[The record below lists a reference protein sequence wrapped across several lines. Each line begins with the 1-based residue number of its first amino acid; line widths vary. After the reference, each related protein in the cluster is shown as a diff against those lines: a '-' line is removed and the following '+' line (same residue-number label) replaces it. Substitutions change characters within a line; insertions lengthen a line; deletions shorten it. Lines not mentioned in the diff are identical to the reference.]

1 MSGLIDGPRGLQNVP
16 PRIRSTVPPAEG
28 RLTRRPAGWLTG
40 HLRLTSAL
48 VVAAL
53 AAGCAT
59 RPPALATDTL
69 PATPSAWAQP
79 VPAGTAELASWWR
92 VFGDPALSGLIADAM
107 AANTD
112 IAVATANLR
121 QARAARE
128 QATGALWPSLSAGVN
143 AKRGRS
149 ANDVETNTV
158 TGSLDAAWE
167 LDLFGA
173 TRAGVSAQGAL
184 ERASAATL
192 SATRVSVAA
201 EVALA
206 YVDLRAA
213 QAREAVARANLA
225 SQEETLQITRWR
237 VQAGLAN
244 AIDAEQATTAAEQTR
259 AQIPTLAKAAAQS
272 AHALAVLTGRTPE
285 ALLQPLAAVPATA
298 ASAIPQAGEQLA
310 IAIPAQVLRQ
320 RPDVAAAEAKL
331 RAAAD
336 KVGQADAARLPSLN
350 LSATLAW
357 TGVTLG
363 TAGSAAAAQTLI
375 ASLSQPIFQGGAL
388 QAAVAGREAELSAAQ
403 ANYRAQVLQALK
415 DVEDALAGLS
425 AARERLATLQRA
437 GESARNASLLA
448 TQRNAA
454 GLIDFVTV
462 LDTQRTLLNV
472 QDSIASARAE
482 LASAQVRLYKAL
494 GGGWTETLAETRP

>member
-1 MSGLIDGPRGLQNVP
+1 MHASSSTPVHTQPLPTAP
-16 PRIRSTVPPAEG
+16 PG
-28 RLTRRPAGWLTG
+28 RLGLA
-40 HLRLTSAL
+40 SAL
-48 VVAAL
+48 VAAVL
-53 AAGCAT
+53 ATGCAT
-59 RPPALATDTL
+59 RPALLQPSTL
-69 PATPSAWAQP
+69 PATPAAWAQP
-79 VPAGTAELASWWR
+79 VPAGSAELAAWWR
-92 VFGDPALSGLIADAM
+92 VFGDPVLSGLIDDAM

-128 QATGALWPSLSAGVN
+128 QAAGALWPSLGAGVN
-143 AKRGRS
+143 ARRGRS
-149 ANDVETNTV
+149 AADVDTNTV

-173 TRAGVSAQGAL
+173 TRAGVSAAGAL
-184 ERASAATL
+184 AQASAATL
-192 SATRVSVAA
+192 AATRVSVAA

-206 YVDLRAA
+206 YVDLRAG

-244 AIDAEQATTAAEQTR
+244 AIDAEQGSTGVEQTR
-259 AQIPTLAKAAAQS
+259 AQLPALAKAGAQS
-272 AHALAVLTGRTPE
+272 AHALAVLTGRTPGGLLG
-285 ALLQPLAAVPATA
+285 ALATPA
-298 ASAIPQAGEQLA
+298 ASLAIPQAGAQLA
-310 IAIPAQVLRQ
+310 VAIPAQVLRQ
-320 RPDVAAAEAKL
+320 RPDVAAAEARL

-336 KVGQADAARLPSLN
+336 QVAQADAARLPSLN

-357 TGVTLG
+357 TGATLG
-363 TAGSAAAAQTLI
+363 TAGGAAAAQTLI
-375 ASLSQPIFQGGAL
+375 ASLSQPIFNGGAL
-388 QAAVAGREAELSAAQ
+388 QAALTGREAAFTVAQ
-403 ANYRAQVLQALK
+403 ADYRAQVLQALK
-415 DVEDALAGLS
+415 DVEDALAGLA

-448 TQRNAA
+448 TQRHAA
-454 GLIDFVTV
+454 GLIDFTTV

-472 QDSIASARAE
+472 QDGIASARAE

-494 GGGWTETLAETRP
+494 GGGWTETLAETRS

>member
-1 MSGLIDGPRGLQNVP
+1 MIGPGRHRLL
-16 PRIRSTVPPAEG
+16 AG
-28 RLTRRPAGWLTG
+28 RLG
-40 HLRLTSAL
+40 LTSAL
-48 VVAAL
+48 VAAAL
-53 AAGCAT
+53 TAGCAT
-59 RPPALATDTL
+59 RPAAPLADAL
-69 PATPSAWAQP
+69 PATPAAWTQP
-79 VPAGTAELASWWR
+79 VPSGSADLASWWR
-92 VFGDPALSGLIADAM
+92 VFDDPVLTGLIADAM

-128 QATGALWPSLSAGVN
+128 QAAGALWPSLGAGVN
-143 AKRGRS
+143 ARRGRS
-149 ANDVETNTV
+149 ASDVETNTV

-173 TRAGVSAQGAL
+173 SRAGVSAQGAL

-192 SATRVSVAA
+192 AATRVSVAA

-244 AIDAEQATTAAEQTR
+244 GIEAEQANTAAEQTR
-259 AQIPTLAKAAAQS
+259 AQVPNLAKAASQS

-285 ALLQPLAAVPATA
+285 ALLKALAPPMTGASASLPASATPPPPAAPLPATQPA
-298 ASAIPQAGEQLA
+298 DRAYRAIPQAGEQLA
-310 IAIPAQVLRQ
+310 VAIPAQVLRQ
-320 RPDVAAAEAKL
+320 RPDVAASEARL

-336 KVGQADAARLPSLN
+336 KVAQADAARLPSLN

-357 TGVTLG
+357 TGATLG
-363 TAGSAAAAQTLI
+363 TAGGAAAAQTLI

-388 QAAVAGREAELSAAQ
+388 QAAVAGREAEFTAAQ
-403 ANYRAQVLQALK
+403 ASYRAQVLQALK
-415 DVEDALAGLS
+415 DVEDALAGLA

-437 GESARNASLLA
+437 GESAANASLLA
-448 TQRNAA
+448 TQRHAA
-454 GLIDFVTV
+454 GLIDFTTV

-472 QDSIASARAE
+472 QDGIASARAE

-494 GGGWTETLAETRP
+494 GGGWTATLAETRP

>member
-1 MSGLIDGPRGLQNVP
+1 MLQAP
-16 PRIRSTVPPAEG
+16 
-28 RLTRRPAGWLTG
+28 
-40 HLRLTSAL
+40 
-48 VVAAL
+48 
-53 AAGCAT
+53 
-59 RPPALATDTL
+59 
-69 PATPSAWAQP
+69 
-79 VPAGTAELASWWR
+79 
-92 VFGDPALSGLIADAM
+92 
-107 AANTD
+107 
-112 IAVATANLR
+112 
-121 QARAARE
+121 AARL
-128 QATGALWPSLSAGVN
+128 QSTGALWPSLGAGLSA
-143 AKRGRS
+143 RGARS
-149 ANDVETNTV
+149 ATDAETNTV

-192 SATRVSVAA
+192 AATRVSVAA

-244 AIDAEQATTAAEQTR
+244 AIEAEQANTAAEQTR
-259 AQIPTLAKAAAQS
+259 AQVPNLAKAAAQS
-272 AHALAVLTGRTPE
+272 AHALAVLTGRTPD
-285 ALLQPLAAVPATA
+285 ALLETLAPATA
-298 ASAIPQAGEQLA
+298 TTHVPAASSARTGMPLVPRLPAAAAGRAIPEAGESLA
-310 IAIPAQVLRQ
+310 VAIPAQVLRQ
-320 RPDVAAAEAKL
+320 RPDVAASEAKL

-336 KVGQADAARLPSLN
+336 KVAQADAARLPSLN

-357 TGVTLG
+357 TGATLG
-363 TAGSAAAAQTLI
+363 TAGGAAAAQTLI

-388 QAAVAGREAELSAAQ
+388 QAALAGREAEFSAAQ

-415 DVEDALAGLS
+415 DVEDALAGLA

-437 GESARNASLLA
+437 GESAANASLLA
-448 TQRNAA
+448 TQRHAA
-454 GLIDFVTV
+454 GLIDFATV
-462 LDTQRTLLNV
+462 LETQRTLLNV
-472 QDSIASARAE
+472 QDGIASARAE

-494 GGGWTETLAETRP
+494 GGGWTKPLAETRS

>member
-1 MSGLIDGPRGLQNVP
+1 MHDSTSTFEPDSATPRAGR
-16 PRIRSTVPPAEG
+16 PRLLAG
-28 RLTRRPAGWLTG
+28 RLG
-40 HLRLTSAL
+40 LTSAL
-48 VVAAL
+48 VAAAL

-59 RPPALATDTL
+59 RPQVQPPASL
-69 PATPSAWAQP
+69 PATPTAWAQP
-79 VPAGTAELASWWR
+79 VPAGSAALASWWR
-92 VFGDPALSGLIADAM
+92 VFNDPVLPGLIDDAM

-128 QATGALWPSLSAGVN
+128 QAAGALWPSLSAGLG
-143 AKRGRS
+143 GRS
-149 ANDVETNTV
+149 ARSAANSETNTV

-192 SATRVSVAA
+192 AATRVSVAA

-244 AIDAEQATTAAEQTR
+244 AIDAEQATTGVEQTR
-259 AQIPTLAKAAAQS
+259 AQVPNLAKAAAQS
-272 AHALAVLTGRTPE
+272 THALAVLTGRTPG
-285 ALLQPLAAVPATA
+285 ALRQTLAAPADAA

-310 IAIPAQVLRQ
+310 VAIPAQVLRQ
-320 RPDVAAAEAKL
+320 RPDIAASEARL
-331 RAAAD
+331 LAAAD
-336 KVGQADAARLPSLN
+336 KVAQADAARLPSLN

-357 TGVTLG
+357 TGATLG
-363 TAGSAAAAQTLI
+363 TAGSAAAAQTLL
-375 ASLSQPIFQGGAL
+375 ASLSQPLFRGGAL
-388 QAAVAGREAELSAAQ
+388 QAAVAGREAELDAAQ

-448 TQRNAA
+448 TQRHAA
-454 GLIDFVTV
+454 GLIDFATV
-462 LDTQRTLLNV
+462 LDTQRSLLNV
-472 QDSIASARAE
+472 QDNITSARAE

-494 GGGWTETLAETRP
+494 GGGWTEPPAETRS